1 MSTSAKSSSENH
13 KSSNLF
19 QRLNI
24 RFPWLKLYLVIFIGT
39 VATLDL
45 LDLTISKITNLDQS
59 FPRTPMAKHVKAT
72 DRVLEGKMLVALT
85 FDDGPSPSTTPA
97 LLDILSKKNTLAT
110 FFMLGSMAENS
121 PDIVRRIEREGH
133 EIANHTMYHQNLVWL
148 SPEEIQSDV
157 NASRAVFSS
166 IIKHAPALTRPPY
179 GNYND
184 VVSSIANTPLI
195 LWSVDTLDWQNRN
208 PETIL
213 NITLSQVHDGA
224 IILLHDIHPTSVE
237 AVPNIIDALRERGYE
252 FTTISELARIRK
264 IKLSAGE
271 GYYNFRP

>member
-1 MSTSAKSSSENH
+1 MSTSAKSSSE
-13 KSSNLF
+13 KPKGSNLF

-24 RFPWLKLYLVIFIGT
+24 RFPWLKLYLVIFIGL
-39 VATLDL
+39 VAILDL

-59 FPRTPMAKHVKAT
+59 FPRTPMAKHIKAT

-110 FFMLGSMAENS
+110 FFMLGSMAENN
-121 PDIVRRIEREGH
+121 PDIVKRIEREGH

-148 SPEEIQSDV
+148 SPEEIQSDI
-157 NASRAVFSS
+157 NASKAVFSN
-166 IIKHAPALTRPPY
+166 IIKRTPALTRPPY

-184 VVSSIANTPLI
+184 VVSSIVNTPLI

-213 NITLSQVHDGA
+213 NITLNQVHDGA

-237 AVPNIIDALRERGYE
+237 AVPAIIDALRKRGYE
-252 FTTISELARIRK
+252 FTTVSELAGIRK
-264 IKLSAGE
+264 VKLSAGE

>member
-1 MSTSAKSSSENH
+1 MSTSAKSSSE
-13 KSSNLF
+13 KPKGSNLF

-24 RFPWLKLYLVIFIGT
+24 RFPWLKLYLVIFIGL
-39 VATLDL
+39 VAILDL

-59 FPRTPMAKHVKAT
+59 FPRTPMAKHIKAT

-110 FFMLGSMAENS
+110 FFMLGSMAENN
-121 PDIVRRIEREGH
+121 PDIVKRIEREGH

-148 SPEEIQSDV
+148 SPEEIQSDI
-157 NASRAVFSS
+157 NASKAVFSN
-166 IIKHAPALTRPPY
+166 IIKRTPALTRPPY

-213 NITLSQVHDGA
+213 NITLNQVHDGA

-237 AVPNIIDALRERGYE
+237 SVPAIIDALRERGYE
-252 FTTISELARIRK
+252 FTTVSELAGIRK
-264 IKLSAGE
+264 VKLSAGE

>member
-1 MSTSAKSSSENH
+1 MSTSAKSSSE
-13 KSSNLF
+13 KPKGSNLF

-24 RFPWLKLYLVIFIGT
+24 RFPWLKLYLVIFIGL
-39 VATLDL
+39 VAILDL

-59 FPRTPMAKHVKAT
+59 FPRTPMAKHIKAT

-110 FFMLGSMAENS
+110 FFMLGSMAENN
-121 PDIVRRIEREGH
+121 PDIVKRIEREGH

-148 SPEEIQSDV
+148 SPEEIQSDI
-157 NASRAVFSS
+157 NASKAVFSN
-166 IIKHAPALTRPPY
+166 IIKRTPALTRPPY

-213 NITLSQVHDGA
+213 NITLNQVHDGA

-237 AVPNIIDALRERGYE
+237 AVPAIIDALRERGYE
-252 FTTISELARIRK
+252 FTTVSELAGIRK
-264 IKLSAGE
+264 VKLSAGE